1 MLPALNQLL
10 PADILIYGLVFARV
24 GAMVMTLPALGEAII
39 PPRVRLMLALALVIL
54 LEPIVGGTYPIAA
67 TQKPLMLVGMIGLET
82 ITGLAIGML
91 LRMLL
96 TAVGTAG
103 NVIAMQSGLAFAQT
117 FDPSQQTQSA
127 LVSTFLSLL
136 AIVLIF
142 AADLHHVLIAGI
154 EQSFTLFPPGKIFP
168 TGDFAKLAVE
178 TVSEAFTLGV
188 QMASPFL
195 VFGLILYG
203 GAGVVARLMP
213 QVQIFFLAMP
223 LNILA
228 GFILLALTVSG
239 MMLWFMDAFAAKA
252 HLFAPL

>member
-1 MLPALNQLL
+1 MLPALNQFL

-54 LEPIVGGTYPIAA
+54 LEPIVGSTYPMAA

-127 LVSTFLSLL
+127 LVTTFLALL

-142 AADLHHVLIAGI
+142 AADLHHLLIAGI

-178 TVSEAFTLGV
+178 TVSEAFSLGV

-239 MMLWFMDAFAAKA
+239 MMLWFLAAFAAKA

>member
-1 MLPALNQLL
+1 VLPALNQIL
-10 PADILIYGLVFARV
+10 PADILIYALVFARV
-24 GAMVMTLPALGEAII
+24 GAMVMTLPALGEAMI

-54 LEPIVGGTYPIAA
+54 LAPIVGDTYPVGA
-67 TQKPLMLVGMIGLET
+67 TQKPMMLVGLIGLET
-82 ITGLAIGML
+82 LTGLAIGML
-91 LRMLL
+91 LRMVM

-103 NVIAMQSGLAFAQT
+103 NIIAMQSGLAFAQT

-136 AIVLIF
+136 ALVLIF
-142 AADLHHVLIAGI
+142 AADLHHLLIAGI
-154 EQSFTLFPPGKIFP
+154 KQSFVLFPPGKLLP

-178 TVSEAFTLGV
+178 TVSEAFTLGL

-203 GAGVVARLMP
+203 ASGVVAKLMP

-239 MMLWFMDAFAAKA
+239 MMMWFLDVFAAKA

>member
-1 MLPALNQLL
+1 MLPPLSQALPQ
-10 PADILIYGLVFARV
+10 DILIYALVFARV
-24 GAMVMTLPALGEAII
+24 GAMVMTLPALGEAMI
-39 PPRVRLMLALALVIL
+39 PPRVRLMLALALTIL
-54 LEPIVGGTYPIAA
+54 LEPVVAGTYPANAAA
-67 TQKPLMLVGMIGLET
+67 TPLMLVGMLTLET
-82 ITGLAIGML
+82 IIGLAIGLL
-91 LRMLL
+91 LRIIM

-117 FDPSQQTQSA
+117 FDPSAQTQSA

-136 AIVLIF
+136 ALVLVF
-142 AADLHHVLIAGI
+142 AANLHHLLIAGI
-154 EQSFTLFPPGKIFP
+154 EQSFTLFPPGKMFP

-195 VFGLILYG
+195 VFGLILYA

-228 GFILLALTVSG
+228 GFVLLALTMSA
-239 MMLWFMDAFAAKA
+239 MMLWFMDAFAAKV